1 MKRRKSA
8 MNYIAG
14 AIFALLAV
22 YTLISSVS
30 NLMLP
35 ISRFMAIPSFVS
47 ALSFALIAVGLFTAI
62 YPLVAAG
69 AGVGI
74 LYSIVYVVAYT
85 INYSDMMGLSFDDGL
100 VFVLLPMAVSQIFPI
115 LYNIFLMLGGFLKKA
130 ALPMCIV
137 AAAILF
143 LSTVLSVVS
152 SLAASGYIAWLIIIL
167 TLIRIVATVLAG
179 IAMGKRAPD
188 VYQNTYTNTYP
199 NMY

>member
-22 YTLISSVS
+22 YLLVTVVT
-30 NLMLP
+30 NLSMP
-35 ISRFMAIPSFVS
+35 VSRFMALPSFVA
-47 ALSFALIAVGLFTAI
+47 ALSHALIAVGLFTAI

-74 LYSIVYVVAYT
+74 LHAIVYVVAYT
-85 INYSDMMGLSFDDGL
+85 INYSDSMGLAFEDAL
-100 VFVLLPMAVSQIFPI
+100 VYFLLPMAISQIFPV
-115 LYNIFLMLGGFLKKA
+115 LYHVFLMLAGFLKKA

-152 SLAASGYIAWLIIIL
+152 FLAGSGYIVWLSTII

-188 VYQNTYTNTYP
+188 VYQNPYTNVYP